1 MEALM
6 LGIDHS
12 KPWFD
17 PAVRLLS
24 SRTPDYFCFDHD
36 LSNRDRQYTNVALIC
51 GPGTPFDES
60 RTCSLEDLDDDTILA
75 VEVADLDVHWMEPG
89 DLHIDRLPASLMN
102 GLDGQGVLV
111 LFADST
117 VQYVPNSVPLDD
129 LRKLMTIEGAKQH
142 DRKTLLPQ

>member
-1 MEALM
+1 M